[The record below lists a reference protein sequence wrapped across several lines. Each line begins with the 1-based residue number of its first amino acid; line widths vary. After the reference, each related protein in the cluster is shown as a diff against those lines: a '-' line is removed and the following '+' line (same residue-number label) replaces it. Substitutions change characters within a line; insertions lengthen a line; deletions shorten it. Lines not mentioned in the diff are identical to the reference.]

1 MHRSTPLRPIFRRGA
16 LVLGLLSATLLGGCV
31 KFGGKPPATLLT
43 IGSANPPQAGAQP
56 TEANGVVTIIEPDAP
71 KSLQTVRV
79 AVRTDANDFAYVPK
93 AVWVDTP
100 RNMFKGV
107 LSETVAARNGVL
119 VLDSGQFST
128 TPGRRLTGDLMEFG
142 IDARSR
148 QAVVTF
154 EAVLYDKSGAITKH
168 RFTATAPVRSI
179 DQRGVA
185 APIQDAANA
194 VAVQV
199 ADWLKAGGGDMQVM
213 HPPGQ

>member
-1 MHRSTPLRPIFRRGA
+1 MHRSPSIRRSA
-16 LVLGLLSATLLGGCV
+16 ILLGLLSATLLGGCV

-43 IGSANPPQAGAQP
+43 ISSTTRPGTDVQP
-56 TEANGVVTIIEPDAP
+56 TEANGVVTIIEPDVP

-93 AVWVDTP
+93 AFWVDTP
-100 RNMFKGV
+100 RNQFKSV

-119 VLDSGQFST
+119 VLDSGQFSV

-154 EAVLYDKSGAITKH
+154 EAVLFDQHGAITKR
-168 RFTATAPVRSI
+168 RFTATAPVSNI
-179 DQRGVA
+179 DSTGVA
-185 APIQDAANA
+185 APIQNAANA

-199 ADWLKAGGGDMQVM
+199 ADWLKTGG
-213 HPPGQ
+213 